1 MAEEQRLYNSVAPL
15 RNVAALT
22 TLIDRVNNRA
32 IGLPGMA
39 CYYGWSGFGKS
50 TAAIYA
56 ANKFQ
61 AVLVQCKS
69 TWTKKSLC
77 KAIMA
82 ELGLPAKGSTADL
95 VDAISAQLAVH
106 GVPLIIDEADHLV
119 ARKMIEIVRDIYEGS
134 QATIILIGEEL
145 LPQKLKE
152 WERVHGR
159 MLDWVAAQPADL
171 SDLDHL
177 APIYAPGIQV
187 EQELRTE
194 LLRMSHG
201 STRRVCVNLA
211 QVSERAAI
219 LGKTVMGKG
228 DFDARGFFTGTA
240 PKPRRSEIVG
250 GAA

>member
-1 MAEEQRLYNSVAPL
+1 MADGQRLYNSVAPL

-22 TLIDRVNNRA
+22 ALIDRVQNRA

-39 CYYGWSGFGKS
+39 CFYGWSGFGKS

-69 TWTKKSLC
+69 AWTRKNLC
-77 KAIMA
+77 TAVLA
-82 ELGLPAKGSTADL
+82 ELGLPARGNTADMI
-95 VDAISAQLAVH
+95 DRIAAALAVQ

-119 ARKMIEIVRDIYEGS
+119 ARRMVEIVRDIYEGS
-134 QATIILIGEEL
+134 QAPVILIGEEL

-171 SDLDHL
+171 ADLNHL
-177 APIYAPGIQV
+177 APIYAPGLAI
-187 EQELRTE
+187 EDPLKTD

-211 QVSERAAI
+211 QLHERAQV
-219 LGKTVMGKG
+219 LGIDQIGRG
-228 DFDARGFFTGTA
+228 DFDAQGFFTGAA
-240 PKPRRSEIVG
+240 PTPRRSEVVG
-250 GAA
+250 ML

>member
-1 MAEEQRLYNSVAPL
+1 MADEQRLYNSVAPL

-22 TLIDRVNNRA
+22 ALIDRVQNRA

-39 CYYGWSGFGKS
+39 CFYGWSGFGKS

-69 TWTKKSLC
+69 AWTKKSVC
-77 KAIMA
+77 SAILA
-82 ELGLPAKGSTADL
+82 ELGLPAKGNTADM
-95 VDAISAQLAVH
+95 VDRIAAELAVQ
-106 GVPLIIDEADHLV
+106 GVPLIIDEADHVV
-119 ARKMIEIVRDIYEGS
+119 ARKMVEIVRDIYEGS
-134 QATIILIGEEL
+134 QAPVILIGEEL

-159 MLDWVAAQPADL
+159 MLDWVAAQPADM
-171 SDLDHL
+171 SDLNHL
-177 APIYAPGIQV
+177 AAIYAPGLAIDDA
-187 EQELRTE
+187 LKSD

-211 QVSERAAI
+211 QLSERAQV
-219 LGKTVMGKG
+219 LGVERMGKD
-228 DFDARGFFTGTA
+228 DFDQRAFFTGAA
-240 PKPRRSEIVG
+240 PVPRRSEVVG
-250 GAA
+250 LV

>member
-1 MAEEQRLYNSVAPL
+1 MADEQRLYNSVAPL

-22 TLIDRVNNRA
+22 ALIDRVQNRA

-39 CYYGWSGFGKS
+39 CFYGWSGFGKS

-69 TWTKKSLC
+69 AWTKKSVC
-77 KAIMA
+77 SAILA
-82 ELGLPAKGSTADL
+82 ELGLPAKGNTADM
-95 VDAISAQLAVH
+95 VDRIAAQLAVQ
-106 GVPLIIDEADHLV
+106 GVPLIIDEADHVV
-119 ARKMIEIVRDIYEGS
+119 ARKMVEIVRDIYEGS
-134 QATIILIGEEL
+134 QAPVILIGEEL

-159 MLDWVAAQPADL
+159 MLDWVAAQPADM
-171 SDLDHL
+171 SDLNHL
-177 APIYAPGIQV
+177 ASIYAPGLAIDDA
-187 EQELRTE
+187 LKSD

-211 QVSERAAI
+211 QLFERAQV
-219 LGKTVMGKG
+219 LGVEQIGKS
-228 DFDARGFFTGTA
+228 DFDQRAFFTGTA
-240 PKPRRSEIVG
+240 PVPRRSEVAG
-250 GAA
+250 LV